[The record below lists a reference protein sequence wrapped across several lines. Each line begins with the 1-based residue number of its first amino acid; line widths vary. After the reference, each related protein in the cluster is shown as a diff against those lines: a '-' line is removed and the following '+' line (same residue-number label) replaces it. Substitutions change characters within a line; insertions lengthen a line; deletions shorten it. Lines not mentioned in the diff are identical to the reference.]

1 MINNIIEIWYWTI
14 MLIALIG
21 VVLYFSVQFVRDIWA
36 TLKQQLNEDQIAPS
50 REQLMAPY
58 SRRMVIIHWLTL
70 ALLLL
75 AWYLGDMLVDARME
89 KAAPLLGYFA
99 HALLGMAILLLTALR
114 LIYRGEDGT
123 PPLPGNS
130 PIEIVG
136 RGVHFGL
143 YILLILLSVSGFMTL
158 LTSAV
163 GLALVTGDTIVL
175 PSEYAGPSLIPH
187 MAHKVLFY
195 VLIAV
200 VAMHMLGAA
209 RHQFIIGDGL
219 MRRMWFGGGKKSAMN
234 R

>member
-21 VVLYFSVQFVRDIWA
+21 VVLYFSVHFVRDMWA
-36 TLKQQLNEDQIAPS
+36 TVKRQLNEEQTAPDS
-50 REQLMAPY
+50 EKLMEPY

-99 HALLGMAILLLTALR
+99 HALLGMTILLLTALR

-123 PPLPGNS
+123 PPRAGNS
-130 PIEIVG
+130 LLEIVG
-136 RGVHFGL
+136 RGVHFSL
-143 YILLILLSVSGFMTL
+143 YILLMLLSISGFMVL

-163 GLALVTGDTIVL
+163 GAALVTGDTIVL
-175 PSEYAGPSLIPH
+175 PAEYTGPSLIPH
-187 MAHKVLFY
+187 LVHEVLVY
-195 VLIAV
+195 VLVAV
-200 VAMHMLGAA
+200 VAVHMLGAA
-209 RHQFIIGDGL
+209 RHQFIIRDGL
-219 MRRMWFGGGKKSAMN
+219 MRRMWFRRRRPARTG
-234 R
+234 

>member
-14 MLIALIG
+14 LLILLIG
-21 VVLYFSVQFVRDIWA
+21 VVFYFSVQFVRDLWA
-36 TLKQQLNEDQIAPS
+36 SVKRQLNEEETLPS
-50 REQLMAPY
+50 REKLMAPY

-75 AWYLGDMLVDARME
+75 AWYLGDMLVAARIE

-99 HALLGMAILLLTALR
+99 HALLGMSILMLTALR

-130 PIEIVG
+130 LLEMVG

-143 YILLILLSVSGFMTL
+143 YTLLILLSISGFMVL

-175 PSEYAGPSLIPH
+175 PSEYTGPSLIPH
-187 MAHKVLFY
+187 LVHEVLVY

-200 VAMHMLGAA
+200 VAVHMLGAA
-209 RHQFIIGDGL
+209 RHQFIIRDGL
-219 MRRMWFGGGKKSAMN
+219 MRRMWFGGRKKFDRN